1 MKSTKLLLVIALG
14 LLLTSS
20 GYAQKVKLISG
31 KLDFLKGQ
39 KALKLQYT
47 YDGMSVGKFDKEED
61 YLAKKVADYN
71 EKEAGKGDKWAESW
85 KADRDKRFEPS
96 FEQMLT
102 EQLSSKGIT
111 EIGED
116 VDALYTMIIRTKR
129 TEPGFN
135 VYVTRKYAEIDGIV
149 EFVETA
155 NPDKVLATLEF
166 EKMPGR
172 TYGGYDFDT
181 GVRLSEA
188 YEKAAKDIGKFLV
201 KNALK

>member
-1 MKSTKLLLVIALG
+1 MKSKNLLLVLSLG
-14 LLLTSS
+14 LILSLSAF
-20 GYAQKVKLISG
+20 GQKVSLKSG

-39 KALKLQYT
+39 NALKLQYE

-61 YLAKKVADYN
+61 YISKKTSDYN
-71 EKEAGKGDKWAESW
+71 EKEAGKGDKWAASW
-85 KADRDKRFEPS
+85 KEDRDKRFEPS
-96 FEQMLT
+96 FEQMLE
-102 EQLSSKGIT
+102 EQLSPKGIT
-111 EIGED
+111 NIGED
-116 VDALYTMIIRTKR
+116 VDAKYTLVLKTTR

-135 VYVTRKYAEIDGIV
+135 IYVTRKYAEIDGTA

-155 NPDKVLATLEF
+155 NPSNVLAVIQF
-166 EKMPGR
+166 ERMPGR

-188 YEKAAKDIGKFLV
+188 YEKTAKDLGKFIV